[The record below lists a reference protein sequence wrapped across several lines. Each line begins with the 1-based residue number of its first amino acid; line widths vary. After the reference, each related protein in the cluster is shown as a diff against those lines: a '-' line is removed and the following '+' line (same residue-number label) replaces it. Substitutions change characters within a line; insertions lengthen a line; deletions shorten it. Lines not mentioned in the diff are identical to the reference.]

1 MNMGHYSVALAL
13 KRVEKRVSLG
23 WLFLAAQWLDIL
35 LFLFVLLGVERLR
48 IVENFTP
55 STHFELEFIPYTH
68 GLVGSLVWAAVGYVA
83 VRLVP
88 AKEKV
93 KRKRVALVIAAA
105 VFLHWVLDL
114 IVHTPDLPLLGDD
127 SPKLGLGLWNY
138 AFATFALEALLLL
151 VGLWLY
157 LRGTKAQ
164 NVSGKYGMIAFA
176 VVLIAMNAFIM
187 FGPPPESVN
196 FSVVSLLVLYLVFTG
211 IAFWLD
217 QKRS

>member
-1 MNMGHYSVALAL
+1 VNMGHYSVALAL

-23 WLFLAAQWLDIL
+23 WLFLATQLLDIL

-48 IVENFTP
+48 IVESFTP

-88 AKEKV
+88 AKDKV

-105 VFLHWVLDL
+105 IFSHWVLDL

-138 AFATFALEALLLL
+138 AFVTFVLEALLLL
-151 VGLWLY
+151 AGLWLY
-157 LRGTKAQ
+157 LRDTKAEK
-164 NVSGKYGMIAFA
+164 VSGKVGMIAFA
-176 VVLIAMNAFIM
+176 VVLIAMSAFII
-187 FGPPPESVN
+187 FGPPPESPNSMVI
-196 FSVVSLLVLYLVFTG
+196 SALVLYLASTG